1 MINSNKSGFSLAE
14 ALITMLI
21 VMMVAIMSTDVIA
34 KRSVKNYSIRGHW
47 ECIYNP
53 VTKKYSQKSIHYD
66 GATNDFGE
74 ILSDNTGCVFHPQ
87 PNAKSYIVNVI
98 GGGGGGASSSSDND
112 YVYANTNVRSFIPEF
127 DGEYEVVAVGA
138 GGNRGHQPCGS
149 YSGGGGA
156 GQVSY
161 GKFNL
166 IKENVY
172 TLVPGVYGVYE
183 TSDPGA
189 SYFKHNETNLLSASP
204 GRKGQARDKDRVIGF
219 QVDCR
224 WRSVATAGTSQSPNI
239 GVKPFSGDSSYD
251 SRSPVPGEICR
262 SSGDKVVCADTV
274 YPEGSANRNAVN
286 FLEFIGN
293 TGAGKGCN
301 GGENYQ
307 SSNFGLVAIRYAGLY
322 AGGGGKAGNHVLKT
336 IKKITD
342 DVTVRIGNGGRG
354 AYVEYSHGMQGE
366 PTLFGD
372 LAIAPG
378 GMGGLTRAVTGPAVD
393 ETAFLAGANGVKSV
407 LGGFQTPG
415 PSADDL
421 NGRGDMDNTMDGLV
435 MPQDDQYGAGGGGGS
450 AKYCTSKDRLDAE
463 KRRDC
468 WGKGGRGMPGFVSVE
483 WY

>member
-21 VMMVAIMSTDVIA
+21 VMMVAILSTEVIA

-47 ECIYNP
+47 ECIYDP

-66 GATNDFGE
+66 GATGEFGE
-74 ILSDNTGCVFHPQ
+74 VLIDNTGCVFHPQ

-112 YVYANTNVRSFIPEF
+112 YVYANTNIRSFVPEF
-127 DGEYEVVAVGA
+127 DGQYEVVAVGA
-138 GGNRGHQPCGS
+138 GGNRGYQPCGS

-161 GKFNL
+161 GKFDL
-166 IKENVY
+166 VKENVY
-172 TLVPGVYGVYE
+172 TLVPGVPGVYE
-183 TSDPGA
+183 KSDPGA
-189 SYFKHNETNLLSASP
+189 SYFKHNETDLLSAAP
-204 GRKGQARDKDRVIGF
+204 GRKGQARDQDHFIGM

-224 WRSVATAGTSQSPNI
+224 WRSVTTAGTSQSPNI
-239 GVKPFSGDSSYD
+239 GIKPFAGDPSYD
-251 SRSPVPGEICR
+251 SRSFTPGEICR
-262 SSGDKVVCADTV
+262 VSDAKFVCADTV
-274 YPEGSANRNAVN
+274 YPEGSANRNAVD
-286 FLEFIGN
+286 FLEVIGN
-293 TGAGKGCN
+293 VSAGKGCN
-301 GGENYQ
+301 GGGDNE
-307 SSNFGLVAIRYAGLY
+307 SSNYGMVAIRYAGLY

-342 DVTVRIGNGGRG
+342 DVTVRVGNGGRG

-372 LAIAPG
+372 LVVAPG
-378 GMGGLTRAVTGPAVD
+378 GMGGLTRAVTGPAD
-393 ETAFLAGANGVKSV
+393 DKDAFLLGANGGKSV
-407 LGGFQTPG
+407 FGGFQSSG
-415 PSADDL
+415 PSVGDL
-421 NGRGDMDNTMDGLV
+421 NGRGDMDNDIDGLV
-435 MPQDDQYGAGGGGGS
+435 VPEDDQYGAGGGGGS
-450 AKYCTSKDRLDAE
+450 AKYCSSEEKIDTE